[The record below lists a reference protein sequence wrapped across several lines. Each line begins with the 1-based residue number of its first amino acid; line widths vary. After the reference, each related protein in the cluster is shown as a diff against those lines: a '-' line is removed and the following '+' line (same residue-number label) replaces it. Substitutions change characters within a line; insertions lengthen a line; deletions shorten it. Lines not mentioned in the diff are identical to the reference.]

1 MKLKENYVGF
11 VGLGSMGSVMVSLL
25 SKENYSLIAYDIDK
39 EIKLD
44 SDITCAKNLHEL
56 ANCNILILILP
67 NGAIVKETVLQLI
80 EYGFKGQVIDMSS
93 SHPQQTIEL
102 QELVRQ
108 NSISIVD
115 APVSGGV
122 KKAINGTLM
131 VMVGSNTEDFKA
143 IKILLECFGT
153 VRLVGPLGAGH
164 AMKALNNYVS
174 ASGLLASMQALA
186 TAEAY
191 GIKSKNFIEVINS
204 STGKN
209 NSTQVKFHP
218 FVIPRKYN
226 SGFSL
231 SLMTKDVEIASS
243 IIKDA
248 GFSTPLS
255 NALPEYLVNSLE
267 NLKEGVDH
275 TALYE
280 EINPRSVV
288 KMQK

>member
-1 MKLKENYVGF
+1 MKLKEKYIGF

-25 SKENYSLIAYDIDK
+25 SKEKFNIIAYDINK
-39 EIKLD
+39 EIELD
-44 SDITCAKNLHEL
+44 RNITCAKNLREL
-56 ANCNILILILP
+56 VNCNILILILP
-67 NGAIVKETVLQLI
+67 NGSIVKETVLQLV

-102 QELVRQ
+102 QELVKQ
-108 NSISIVD
+108 NCISVVD

-131 VMVGSNTEDFKA
+131 VMVGSSQENFKA

-153 VRLVGPLGAGH
+153 VRHVGPLGAGH

-191 GIKSKNFIEVINS
+191 GIKANDFIEVINS

-209 NSTQVKFHP
+209 NSTQVKFLP
-218 FVIPRKYN
+218 FVIPRRYD

-248 GFSTPLS
+248 EFSTPLS
-255 NALPEYLVNSLE
+255 DALPEYLVKALE
-267 NLKEGVDH
+267 NSKEGVDH

-280 EINPRSVV
+280 EINPRSVIDT
-288 KMQK
+288 QT

>member
-1 MKLKENYVGF
+1 MKLKENYIGF

-25 SKENYSLIAYDIDK
+25 SKEKFNLIAYDINK
-39 EIKLD
+39 EIELD
-44 SDITCAKNLHEL
+44 SNIACAENLREL
-56 ANCNILILILP
+56 VDCNILILILP
-67 NGAIVKETVLQLI
+67 NGSIVKETVLQLV

-102 QELVRQ
+102 QELVKQ
-108 NSISIVD
+108 NCISIVD

-131 VMVGSNTEDFKA
+131 VMVGCIQEDFKA

-153 VRLVGPLGAGH
+153 VRHIGPLGAGH

-191 GIKSKNFIEVINS
+191 GIKANDFIEVINS

-209 NSTQVKFHP
+209 NSTQVKFLP
-218 FVIPRKYN
+218 YVIPRKYD

-248 GFSTPLS
+248 KFSTPLS
-255 NALPEYLVNSLE
+255 NVLPEYLTEVLK

-280 EINPRSVV
+280 EINPRSVTET
-288 KMQK
+288 QT

>member
-1 MKLKENYVGF
+1 MKLNEKSIGF

-25 SKENYSLIAYDIDK
+25 SKKKLNLIAYDINK
-39 EIKLD
+39 EIELD
-44 SDITCAKNLHEL
+44 RNITCAKNLREL
-56 ANCNILILILP
+56 VNCNILILILP
-67 NGAIVKETVLQLI
+67 NGSIVKETVLQLV

-93 SHPQQTIEL
+93 SHPQQTIKL
-102 QELVRQ
+102 QELVKQ
-108 NSISIVD
+108 NCISVID

-122 KKAINGTLM
+122 KKAINGTL
-131 VMVGSNTEDFKA
+131 VGMVGCSQENFKA

-153 VRLVGPLGAGH
+153 VRHVGPLGAGH

-191 GIKSKNFIEVINS
+191 GIKANDFIEVINS

-209 NSTQVKFHP
+209 NSTQVKFLP
-218 FVIPRKYN
+218 FVIPRKYD

-231 SLMTKDVEIASS
+231 SLMAKDVEIASS
-243 IIKDA
+243 IIKA
-248 GFSTPLS
+248 ANFSTPLS
-255 NALPEYLVNSLE
+255 NVLPEYLTEALK

-280 EINPRSVV
+280 EINPRSVTET
-288 KMQK
+288 QT

>member
-1 MKLKENYVGF
+1 MKLKENYIGF

-25 SKENYSLIAYDIDK
+25 SKEKFNLIAYDINK
-39 EIKLD
+39 EIELD
-44 SDITCAKNLHEL
+44 SNIACAKNLREL
-56 ANCNILILILP
+56 VDCNILILILP
-67 NGAIVKETVLQLI
+67 NGSIVKETVLQLV

-102 QELVRQ
+102 QELVKQ
-108 NSISIVD
+108 NCISIVD

-131 VMVGSNTEDFKA
+131 VMVGCIQEDFKA

-153 VRLVGPLGAGH
+153 VRHIGPLGAGH

-191 GIKSKNFIEVINS
+191 GIKANDFIEVINS

-209 NSTQVKFHP
+209 NSTQVKFLP
-218 FVIPRKYN
+218 FVIPRKYD

-248 GFSTPLS
+248 KFSTPLS
-255 NALPEYLVNSLE
+255 NVLPEYLTEVLK

-280 EINPRSVV
+280 EINPRSVTET
-288 KMQK
+288 QT

>member
-1 MKLKENYVGF
+1 MKLKENYIGF

-25 SKENYSLIAYDIDK
+25 SKEKFNLIAYDINT
-39 EIKLD
+39 EIELD
-44 SDITCAKNLHEL
+44 SDITCAKDLREL
-56 ANCNILILILP
+56 VNCSILILILP
-67 NGAIVKETVLQLI
+67 NGSIVKETVLQLV

-102 QELVRQ
+102 QELVKQ
-108 NSISIVD
+108 NCISVVD

-131 VMVGSNTEDFKA
+131 VMVGGSQEDFKA

-153 VRLVGPLGAGH
+153 VRHVGPLGAGH

-191 GIKSKNFIEVINS
+191 GIKANEFIEVINS

-209 NSTQVKFHP
+209 NSTQVKFLP
-218 FVIPRKYN
+218 FVIPRRYE

-248 GFSTPLS
+248 EFSTPLS
-255 NALPEYLVNSLE
+255 DALPEYLVNALK

-280 EINPRSVV
+280 EINPRSFTDT
-288 KMQK
+288 QT

>member
-1 MKLKENYVGF
+1 MKLKENYIGF

-25 SKENYSLIAYDIDK
+25 SKEKFNLIAYDINT
-39 EIKLD
+39 EIELD
-44 SDITCAKNLHEL
+44 SDITCAKDLREL
-56 ANCNILILILP
+56 VNCSILILILP
-67 NGAIVKETVLQLI
+67 NGSIVKETVLQLV

-102 QELVRQ
+102 QELVKQ
-108 NSISIVD
+108 NCISVVD

-131 VMVGSNTEDFKA
+131 VMVGGSQENFKA

-153 VRLVGPLGAGH
+153 VRHVGPLGAGH

-191 GIKSKNFIEVINS
+191 GIKANEFIKVINS

-209 NSTQVKFHP
+209 NSTQVKFLP
-218 FVIPRKYN
+218 FVIPRRYE

-248 GFSTPLS
+248 EFSTPLS
-255 NALPEYLVNSLE
+255 DALPEYLVNALK

-280 EINPRSVV
+280 EINPRSVTDT
-288 KMQK
+288 QT